1 MQVPDSSL
9 ADDLLAMLEDELHTD
24 LTLEAVYGDAPPV
37 RFACHAAVLS
47 QRSTVLRAALAS
59 GMQES
64 TSRTITVRD
73 VPPNPNPNPNP

>member
-9 ADDLLAMLEDELHTD
+9 ADDLLEMLEQERHTD

-47 QRSTVLRAALAS
+47 QRSPVLRAALAS

-64 TSRTITVRD
+64 TSRTIEVSALGASSK
-73 VPPNPNPNPNP
+73 